1 MYALVDCNSFYVSC
15 ERLFEPGLKN
25 RPVVVLSNN
34 DGCVISLSKEA
45 KGLGI
50 KMGAPIYK
58 CRPLIESAGGTIFSS
73 NYTLYGD
80 LSSRVMNTLSTFAP
94 EIEIYSIDE
103 AFLNL
108 KGIKEPLLYY
118 GKSIKKRVEQYTGI
132 PVSVGIAPTKTL
144 AKAASRHAKNN
155 NGVSILNTEKEIVR
169 FLAEFDVSDIWGI
182 GRQYSG
188 LLRKHGINTAL
199 KLIEKNDT
207 WIKKKLTIAGLK
219 MIYEL
224 RGKECLNLETD
235 IPPKKTICS
244 SRSFGKLITEKNEL
258 MQAISQYASR
268 AAQKLREQRCSASAL
283 TLFIAT
289 NPFKDGPQ
297 YSNAATAV
305 FNTAENYTPAFI
317 KAAGS
322 LLNRIYKPGYKYK
335 KAGIILADIIPDS
348 SKQYDL
354 FSSYDNIEKQEKISR
369 VMDSINARYGRNTIN
384 ICTGGFNNDWEMRRE
399 YLSPAYT
406 TDFKQLKVIK

>member
-34 DGCVISLSKEA
+34 DGCIISLSKEA
-45 KGLGI
+45 KDLGI
-50 KMGAPIYK
+50 KMGTPIYK
-58 CRPLIESAGGTIFSS
+58 CLPLLESAGGSIFSS

-80 LSSRVMNTLSTFAP
+80 LSSRVMNTLSAFAP

-108 KGIKEPLLYY
+108 KGIREPLSDY
-118 GKSIKKRVEQYTGI
+118 GRSIKEIIVQHTGI

-144 AKAASRHAKNN
+144 AKAANHHAKRNS
-155 NGVSILNTEKEIVR
+155 GVSILRTGEEISQ
-169 FLAEFDVSDIWGI
+169 FLAEFDVAHIWGI
-182 GRQYSG
+182 GRQYAD

-199 KLIEKNDT
+199 KLTEKDDA
-207 WIKKKLTIAGLK
+207 WIKKKLTIVGLR
-219 MIYEL
+219 MVYEL
-224 RGKECLNLETD
+224 RGKACLNLEKD

-244 SRSFGKLITEKNEL
+244 SRSFGKLITEKGEL

-297 YSNAATAV
+297 YSNAATAL
-305 FNTAENYTPAFI
+305 FNTAENYSPAFI
-317 KAAGS
+317 NAARS
-322 LLNRIYKPGYKYK
+322 LLNRIYMPGYNYK

-354 FSSYDNIEKQEKISR
+354 FSSHENIEKQGNISR
-369 VMDSINARYGRNTIN
+369 VMDSINTRYGRNAIN
-384 ICTGGFNNDWEMRRE
+384 VCTGGFNNGWEMRRE

-406 TDFKQLKVIK
+406 SDFKQLKVVG